1 MTRTHEAHEAHEA
14 HGTLEAAEAR
24 ETADKAVTRRSS
36 GVARLTVQGWI
47 HVVLAVNVLLVIV
60 FAVSGGVLQARA
72 DDRTDLLTDGIQ
84 PARSAAFQLETSLV
98 DQETGVRGYVLS
110 TDTSF
115 LEPYES
121 GVRDEAALRA
131 RLSTLLTGQPRIAAD
146 LRAVQLAGDAWRRDY
161 ARPLIESVRTGG
173 RAAPGLEASKAQFD
187 ETRNLLSTMETHLG
201 QVRDRTRASAE
212 HARDSRN
219 LFFAGTLAA
228 FLASGLAL
236 TLLLHRIV
244 GRPLRTLE
252 AASVDVSGGAFER
265 MIRLDGPRDLEAV
278 ARAVEEMRRRIVE
291 ELSASM
297 ARETLLEQRTAELD
311 AQALELKRSN
321 AELEQFAYVAS
332 HDLQE
337 PLRKVASFCQ
347 LLEKRYG
354 DRLDDRAKQYIDF
367 AVDGAKRMQTLI
379 NDLLTFSR
387 VGRVGE
393 KLVPVALDDVLDRA
407 LGNLSVALDETGAR
421 VVREGSLPTVTGDA
435 TTLTM
440 LWQNLIGNA
449 VKFRDPGRRPE
460 IVVRCEAAEGEWRLG
475 VRDNGIGIE
484 SEFREKVFVIFQRL
498 HGRDEYDGTGIGLA
512 VCRKIVEH
520 HGGIITLEGAA
531 GEGTDVSFTLPMAR
545 DEPDPRVDE
554 TARPPEGART

>member
-1 MTRTHEAHEAHEA
+1 MTRTHETHETHKT

-24 ETADKAVTRRSS
+24 QTADKAVTRRSS

-60 FAVSGGVLQARA
+60 FAVSGGVLQTRA

-110 TDTSF
+110 KDTSF

-146 LRAVQLAGDAWRRDY
+146 LRAVQLSGDAWRRDC

-173 RAAPGLEASKAQFD
+173 RTAPGLEASKARFD

-201 QVRDRTRASAE
+201 EVRDRTRASAE
-212 HARDSRN
+212 HARQSRN

-407 LGNLSVALDETGAR
+407 LGNLSVALEETGAR

>member
-1 MTRTHEAHEAHEA
+1 MTRTPRNPEPAE
-14 HGTLEAAEAR
+14 EAAP
-24 ETADKAVTRRSS
+24 RRAG

-60 FAVSGGVLQARA
+60 FAVAGGVLQARA
-72 DDRTDLLTDGIQ
+72 DDRTDLLTDRIQ

-110 TDTSF
+110 KDDSF

-121 GVRDEAALRA
+121 GVRDEATLRA
-131 RLSTLLTGQPRIAAD
+131 RLSTLLTDQPRIAAD
-146 LRAVQLAGDAWRRDY
+146 LRAVQRAGDAWRRDY
-161 ARPLIESVRTGG
+161 ARPLIDSVRGGG
-173 RAAPGLEASKAQFD
+173 RGVPGLEASKVQFD
-187 ETRNLLSTMETHLG
+187 RTRDLLSTMETHLG
-201 QVRDRTRASAE
+201 EVRDRTRASVE
-212 HARDSRN
+212 ESRQSRN
-219 LFFAGTLAA
+219 LFFGGTLAA
-228 FLASGLAL
+228 FLAAGLAL
-236 TLLLHRIV
+236 TLMLHRIV

-265 MIRLDGPRDLEAV
+265 TIRLHGPRDLESV

-297 ARETLLEQRTAELD
+297 ARETLLEERTAELD
-311 AQALELKRSN
+311 SQALELKRSN

-421 VVREGSLPTVTGDA
+421 VVREGPLPTVTGDA

-440 LWQNLIGNA
+440 LWQNLVGNA
-449 VKFRDPGRRPE
+449 VKFRDPGRQPE
-460 IVVRCEAAEGEWRLG
+460 IVVHCEAADGQWRLG
-475 VRDNGIGIE
+475 VRDNGIGIDT
-484 SEFREKVFVIFQRL
+484 EFREKVFVIFQRL

-520 HGGIITLEGAA
+520 HGGTITLDGAA

-545 DEPDPRVDE
+545 PEPDPRVDE
-554 TARPPEGART
+554 TARPAEGART

>member
-1 MTRTHEAHEAHEA
+1 MTRTPT
-14 HGTLEAAEAR
+14 GTPTLPPPAPADDAAAGKR
-24 ETADKAVTRRSS
+24 G

-60 FAVSGGVLQARA
+60 FAVSGGVLQTRA
-72 DDRTDLLTDGIQ
+72 DDRTDLLTDRIQ
-84 PARSAAFQLETSLV
+84 PARSVAFQLETSLV

-110 TDTSF
+110 KDRSF
-115 LEPYES
+115 LAPYES
-121 GVRDEAALRA
+121 GVRDERTLRA
-131 RLSTLLTGQPRIAAD
+131 RLATLTDEPRIVAD
-146 LRAVQLAGDAWRRDY
+146 LRAVQRSADAWRRDY
-161 ARPLIESVRTGG
+161 ARPLIESVGHPGG
-173 RAAPGLEASKAQFD
+173 DVPGLEASKATFD
-187 ETRNLLSTMETHLG
+187 EARKLMSTLETDLQHL
-201 QVRDRTRASAE
+201 RDQTRASAE
-212 HARDSRN
+212 DSRRSRN

-228 FLASGLAL
+228 FLASGVAL

-244 GRPLRTLE
+244 GRPLKTLE
-252 AASVDVSGGAFER
+252 AASVEVSGGAFER
-265 MIRLDGPRDLEAV
+265 TIRLDGPRDLEAV

-291 ELSASM
+291 ELSASQ
-297 ARETLLEQRTAELD
+297 ARETLLHLQTEELD
-311 AQALELKRSN
+311 TQTLELKRSN

-393 KLVPVALDDVLDRA
+393 QQTPVALDDVLDRA

-421 VVREGSLPTVTGDA
+421 VVREGELPTVTGDA

-449 VKFRDPGRRPE
+449 VKFRDPARAPE
-460 IVVRCEAAEGEWRLG
+460 IAVRCEAQDGEWRLW

-484 SEFREKVFVIFQRL
+484 PEFREKVFVIFQRL
-498 HGRDEYDGTGIGLA
+498 HARDEYDGTGIGLA

-520 HGGIITLEGAA
+520 HGGTITLDGVA
-531 GEGTDVSFTLPMAR
+531 GEGTQVSFTLPKAR
-545 DEPDPRVDE
+545 SAAGPRAVE

>member
-1 MTRTHEAHEAHEA
+1 MTRTPRNPEPAD
-14 HGTLEAAEAR
+14 EAAP
-24 ETADKAVTRRSS
+24 RRAG

-60 FAVSGGVLQARA
+60 FAVAGGVLQARA
-72 DDRTDLLTDGIQ
+72 DDRTDLLTDRIQ

-110 TDTSF
+110 KDDSF

-121 GVRDEAALRA
+121 GVRDEATLRA
-131 RLSTLLTGQPRIAAD
+131 RLSTLLTDQPRIAAD
-146 LRAVQLAGDAWRRDY
+146 LRAVQRAGDAWRRDY
-161 ARPLIESVRTGG
+161 ARPLIDSVRGGG
-173 RAAPGLEASKAQFD
+173 RGVPGLEASKVQFD
-187 ETRNLLSTMETHLG
+187 RTRDLLSTMETHLG
-201 QVRDRTRASAE
+201 EVRDRTRASVE
-212 HARDSRN
+212 ESRQSRN
-219 LFFAGTLAA
+219 LFFGGTLAA
-228 FLASGLAL
+228 FLAAGLAL
-236 TLLLHRIV
+236 TLMLHRIV

-265 MIRLDGPRDLEAV
+265 TIRLHGPRDLESV

-297 ARETLLEQRTAELD
+297 ARETLLEERTAELD
-311 AQALELKRSN
+311 SQALELKRSN

-421 VVREGSLPTVTGDA
+421 VVREGPLPTVTGDA

-440 LWQNLIGNA
+440 LWQNLVGNA
-449 VKFRDPGRRPE
+449 VKFRDPGRQPE
-460 IVVRCEAAEGEWRLG
+460 IVVHCEAADGQWRLG
-475 VRDNGIGIE
+475 VRDNGIGIDT
-484 SEFREKVFVIFQRL
+484 EFREKVFVIFQRL

-520 HGGIITLEGAA
+520 HGGTITLDGAA

-545 DEPDPRVDE
+545 PEPDPRVDE
-554 TARPPEGART
+554 TARPAEGART